1 MTSGRPQTEQDA
13 ERRAAV
19 ERLVREVVLGVLPT
33 LPPETVV
40 GPRSLKELGAD
51 SVDRVEIIAALVR
64 RAGID
69 EPLSA
74 FNDIPHTDGLVDF
87 LTRRLP

>member
-1 MTSGRPQTEQDA
+1 MSIRQPEP

-19 ERLVREVVLGVLPT
+19 ERLVREVVAGVLPA
-33 LPPETVV
+33 LAPEAIV

-51 SVDRVEIIAALVR
+51 SVDRVEIIAELVQR
-64 RAGID
+64 SGID

-74 FNDIPHTDGLVDF
+74 FNDIPHVEALVDF
-87 LTRRLP
+87 LARRQA